1 MPETR
6 VLIAGSAGMVGSA
19 VQQRLQKEDRFEVL
33 TADRVDVDMR
43 HQAAVREFLQD
54 VRADWMV
61 IAAAKVG
68 GIHANVTYPADF
80 IYDNL
85 MIEANLIKGAF
96 DTGLKQVVFLGSSCI
111 YPRNASQPIV
121 ESELLNGAL
130 EPSND
135 AYAVAK
141 IAGIKLCEA
150 FNRQH
155 ETDFRSLMPTNL
167 YGRNDNFHSEDS
179 HVVPALIRRMH
190 EAKLRNSPEV
200 LVWGSGKPLREFLY
214 VDDLADAV
222 AFVLAMSRQQ
232 YWSYVD
238 PHLSHVN
245 VGTGVEVSIRE
256 LAETI
261 GDVVGFDGR
270 LVFDEDKPDG
280 MPRKLLDT
288 EKLRTMGWTHSTA
301 LIEGLSQTY
310 EWFLEAGN
318 EARAG
323 RSEPP
328 RHLST

>member
-1 MPETR
+1 MPQTR

-19 VQQRLQKEDRFEVL
+19 VHRRLQKEAHFEVL
-33 TADRVDVDMR
+33 SANREDVDMR
-43 HQAAVREFLQD
+43 HQAAVQEFLQD
-54 VRADWMV
+54 LRADWMI

-68 GIHANVTYPADF
+68 GIHANSSYPADF

-96 DTGLKQVVFLGSSCI
+96 ESGLTQVVFLGSSCI
-111 YPRNASQPIV
+111 YPRNANQPIV
-121 ESELLNGAL
+121 ESELLNGSL

-155 ETDFRSLMPTNL
+155 GTDFRSLMPTNL
-167 YGRNDNFHSEDS
+167 YGRNDNFHPQDS
-179 HVVPALIRRMH
+179 HVVPALIRRLH
-190 EAKLRNSPEV
+190 EAKLSNAQEAV
-200 LVWGSGKPLREFLY
+200 VWGSGKPLREFLY

-222 AFVLAMSRQQ
+222 AYVLSMSKQAF
-232 YWSYVD
+232 SEHVD
-238 PHLSHVN
+238 PQLSHVN
-245 VGTGVEVSIRE
+245 VGTGAEVSIKE

-261 GDVVGFDGR
+261 AEVVGFEGR

-280 MPRKLLDT
+280 VPRKLLDT
-288 EKLRTMGWTHSTA
+288 SKLRTMGWTHSTS
-301 LIEGLSQTY
+301 LDDGLAQTY
-310 EWFLEAGN
+310 EWFLEASN

-323 RSEPP
+323 RGESP
-328 RHLST
+328 RHLLI